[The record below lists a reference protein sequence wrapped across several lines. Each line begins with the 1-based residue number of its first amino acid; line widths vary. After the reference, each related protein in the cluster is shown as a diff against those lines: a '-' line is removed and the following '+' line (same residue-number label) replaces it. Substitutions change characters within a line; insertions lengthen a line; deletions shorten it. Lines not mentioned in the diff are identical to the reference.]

1 MFAWKDFPETRPK
14 YLRDKLVIAWVAYHS
29 EQEGVSRGKAEC
41 HLAIRHL
48 EMIFSFSSQS
58 VAEACLNR
66 LKRSAS
72 RASSGWIVVSTAASG
87 LKGHH
92 YRIGAR
98 AKSNASQWV
107 DIGQMLF
114 GPGGLLEPYRTRP
127 VFTSKGLGPEGC
139 VVLAAINKCG
149 PIGKKELITLL
160 STYIS
165 ESTVKKNIGYLL
177 SEGLVAEKDKKLFTS
192 RLLVKKI
199 DEFEVAYDLVDPH
212 VKHHHKLLGESL
224 AYQVAFNGG
233 PELVTLIAALRKLPC
248 FYCEELPPPTG
259 GDYEHFPPRK
269 WGGSDKISLLLPACI
284 RCNRSHGSLI
294 ARGGNGKIEAP
305 ESAINVVTEMR
316 TDEFRYWLADQML
329 LRAHH
334 YATALNSRDIES
346 AFASATSDFPVLI
359 WLAMRAG
366 RLNLVNH
373 STGEIVTQPI
383 EDSSPDVRNQLA
395 ALTGIT
401 RIMESK

>member
-14 YLRDKLVIAWVAYHS
+14 YLRDKLVLAWVAYHS
-29 EQEGVSRGKAEC
+29 QQEGASRGKAEC

-72 RASSGWIVVSTAASG
+72 KASSGWIVVSTAASG
-87 LKGHH
+87 LKGHR

-107 DIGQMLF
+107 DVGQMLF

-127 VFTSKGLGPEGC
+127 VFTGKGLGPEGC
-139 VVLAAINKCG
+139 VVLAAIDKCG
-149 PIGKKELITLL
+149 PIGKRELITLL

-165 ESTVKKNIGYLL
+165 ASTVKKNTGYLL
-177 SEGLVAEKDKKLFTS
+177 SEGLVIEKDKKLFTS

-199 DEFEVAYDLVDPH
+199 DEFEVVYDLVDNH
-212 VKHHHKLLGESL
+212 VKHHQNLLSESL
-224 AYQVAFNGG
+224 AYQVALNGG

-248 FYCEELPPPTG
+248 IYCKELPPPTG
-259 GDYEHFPPRK
+259 GDYEHFPPKK
-269 WGGSDKISLLLPACI
+269 WGGSDKLSLLVPACI
-284 RCNRSHGSLI
+284 RCNRSHGPLI
-294 ARGGNGKIEAP
+294 ARGGNGKIEVP
-305 ESAINVVTEMR
+305 ESAINFVTEMR

-334 YATALNSRDIES
+334 YATALNNRDIES
-346 AFASATSDFPVLI
+346 AYAIATSDFPVLI

-366 RLNLVNH
+366 RLNLVNQ
-373 STGEIVTQPI
+373 STGEIVTQPL

-395 ALTGIT
+395 ALSGLT